1 MLPAV
6 GHRLISSV
14 ILCNTSSGIGVDSNL
29 LLATPLLAYERILRR
44 SWMIDSNDLSITD
57 GDETESVFLVTLKD
71 TSDKQHSVLTLRCT
85 GKNDQ
90 RSETQRTVFN
100 KHPTNYAHFVSCI
113 VTNCWYMR
121 SATFFHFSTLHPNHA
136 LRPDSSFNFAFSA
149 SRSVFSSALLQMK
162 PN

>member
-44 SWMIDSNDLSITD
+44 SWMIDSNDLSIKD

-85 GKNDQ
+85 GRKGSKERDTKNRFQ
-90 RSETQRTVFN
+90 QTPHKLCSFRLLYRHQLLVHAFRNVLPLLYTSPKSRT
-100 KHPTNYAHFVSCI
+100 PTRQFLQLRVLRLQDRLFLGLA
-113 VTNCWYMR
+113 TNE
-121 SATFFHFSTLHPNHA
+121 A
-136 LRPDSSFNFAFSA
+136 
-149 SRSVFSSALLQMK
+149 
-162 PN
+162 

>member
-44 SWMIDSNDLSITD
+44 SWMIDSNDLSIKD

-85 GKNDQ
+85 GRKGSKERDTKNRFQ
-90 RSETQRTVFN
+90 QTPRKLCSFRLLHCHQLLVHAFRNVLPLLYTSSKSRTPTRQFLQLHVFRLQVRLFLDL
-100 KHPTNYAHFVSCI
+100 PTNHV
-113 VTNCWYMR
+113 
-121 SATFFHFSTLHPNHA
+121 
-136 LRPDSSFNFAFSA
+136 
-149 SRSVFSSALLQMK
+149 
-162 PN
+162 